1 MRKGGLAQMELLEI
15 HCLRSNLVKSA
26 IYSKLIEPL
35 STEDGYCLIGDHVD
49 TFSETEPKKSWQP

>member
-1 MRKGGLAQMELLEI
+1 MELLEI